1 MIFNENKKDDLINIL
16 SYIDGYVSKLPIDQ
30 LQINIEEME
39 KVIEGMRFPF
49 PHIGGIDDASS
60 FKKISNFL
68 SWFLAFKPIKTQL
81 PKYSFSKELAECD
94 INAVI
99 AFDIS
104 LIALER
110 SVIHQQDNED
120 FVVSNPIFLSEHS
133 YLDILEA
140 LSEEGIKPEKHQ
152 KIFSVFLEQLV
163 YKTNPECQYQYQS
176 DGNDQK
182 YSKENLKPSYQN
194 IFKCNNCEREN
205 GKEDGSRCSGC
216 GKLLAS

>member
-1 MIFNENKKDDLINIL
+1 MIFNEDKSRDLINIL
-16 SYIDGYVSKLPIDQ
+16 AYIDEYALKLSIDQ
-30 LQINIEEME
+30 LQINIEEMK

-49 PHIGGIDDASS
+49 PHVDGIEDASA
-60 FKKISNFL
+60 FKKVSNFL
-68 SWFLAFKPIKTQL
+68 SWFLALKPIKTQL
-81 PKYSFSKELAECD
+81 PKYIFSKELPECD

-110 SVIHQQDNED
+110 SIIHQKKGNGD

-140 LSEEGIKPEKHQ
+140 LNEDNIKPETHQ

-163 YKTNPECQYQYQS
+163 YKTNPECQYKSTNSSNY
-176 DGNDQK
+176 K
-182 YSKENLKPSYQN
+182 YTKENLKPSYQN
-194 IFKCNNCEREN
+194 IFLCDNCGREN
-205 GKEDGSRCSGC
+205 GKKDSRCFGC
-216 GKLLAS
+216 GKMLA